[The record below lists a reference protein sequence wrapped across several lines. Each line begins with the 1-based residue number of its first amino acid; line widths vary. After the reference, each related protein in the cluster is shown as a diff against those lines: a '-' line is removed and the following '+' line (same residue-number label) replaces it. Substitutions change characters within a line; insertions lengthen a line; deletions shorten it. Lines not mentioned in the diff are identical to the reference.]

1 MNDESRPV
9 KAAPVSTGVPAR
21 TGVES
26 SAPAGD
32 AGRRR
37 DRIKLL
43 LSAMTTTTEKIA
55 ELLEAAQAD
64 GDHRALGYASWT
76 AYVAGEYA
84 ESLAGLSAAAR
95 RPAVAA
101 LAEGGLSTRA
111 IAEIAGVG
119 QSTVGRDLQVTR
131 SGSPGEARVIGV
143 DGKSYAADRP
153 VAVPHGGL
161 LRTDDHEVP
170 TEAEIGEMFAQRIE
184 AAFGDDPETWAAPH
198 DMVKVIRVLWPWPTH
213 PQHVALRTVAYEM
226 FTRCPVSSPVWD
238 VMNIWLYHVAGV
250 ALREY
255 EDIVARFP
263 AGEHWPG
270 KELARLVRVV
280 CNPDLDLEMQLM
292 LRQQLEV
299 KLVFAVLDTECWLH
313 SDQIERCRD
322 AVGMERRQPV
332 AGGVR

>member
-111 IAEIAGVG
+111 IAGIAGVSH
-119 QSTVGRDLQVTR
+119 STVVRDRAQVVQDAPPVMDGPR
-131 SGSPGEARVIGV
+131 PASEFKSMVAEMGAPSRRRVTGT
-143 DGKSYAADRP
+143 DGKSYSATAAASSAPAAPRPRRRPPLPDSYGTAVWDLGKLVDRLERLHADDRFKANRES
-153 VAVPHGGL
+153 VRQLNRGELTRRTDQL
-161 LRTDDHEVP
+161 LR
-170 TEAEIGEMFAQRIE
+170 I
-184 AAFGDDPETWAAPH
+184 
-198 DMVKVIRVLWPWPTH
+198 
-213 PQHVALRTVAYEM
+213 
-226 FTRCPVSSPVWD
+226 
-238 VMNIWLYHVAGV
+238 
-250 ALREY
+250 
-255 EDIVARFP
+255 
-263 AGEHWPG
+263 
-270 KELARLVRVV
+270 LA
-280 CNPDLDLEMQLM
+280 DLDGG
-292 LRQQLEV
+292 
-299 KLVFAVLDTECWLH
+299 D
-313 SDQIERCRD
+313 
-322 AVGMERRQPV
+322 VG
-332 AGGVR
+332 